1 MVEDETTFPAVE
13 TLGCHRSVDV
23 EPDRRLVT
31 EYVALVSIHNA
42 CGWVVKV
49 WMRDEPNVAA
59 LNVGAPGVPPPMT
72 E

>member
-42 CGWVVKV
+42 CGWVV
-49 WMRDEPNVAA
+49 
-59 LNVGAPGVPPPMT
+59 
-72 E
+72 